1 MCLSS
6 LARQLGAECTP
17 VEFTLST
24 VLGTQCK
31 EGLQLCLDVV
41 GVATGKGLRLE
52 KVWTTK
58 TLPVTER
65 SIPTSKDVEE

>member
-6 LARQLGAECTP
+6 LARKLGAEYTP

-24 VLGTQCK
+24 VLGPQCK

-52 KVWTTK
+52 KV
-58 TLPVTER
+58 
-65 SIPTSKDVEE
+65 